1 MKREFQQSHVLD
13 GFRFHGLNAGNVEEV
28 IFVVVDEI
36 AFHLRRRHS
45 PVRLRDIDHR
55 QIQVREDIDGHAQK
69 SENRAQGHTDHEN
82 NHGDRIPQ
90 CAAQEPHD
98 YRAPCGSVR
107 SAWRN
112 GARSPCAAATEARF
126 CQTASR
132 ANASSISACTRK
144 LCASDTS
151 TSVASPA

>member
-1 MKREFQQSHVLD
+1 QFQQAYVLD
-13 GFRFHGLNAGNVEEV
+13 GFGFDRLDSCDVEEV
-28 IFVVVDEI
+28 ILVVVHEI
-36 AFHLRRRHS
+36 AFHLRWRHA
-45 PVRLRDIDHR
+45 PVWLCYVNHR
-55 QIQVREDIDGHAQK
+55 QIQVRENIDRHAHK
-69 SENRAQGHTDHEN
+69 GENRAQGHTDHEN
-82 NHGDRIPQ
+82 DHGDRIPQ
-90 CAAQEPHD
+90 CAAQEPHV

-132 ANASSISACTRK
+132 ASASSISACTRK